1 MSGYRQLPRG
11 SRRALP
17 RRLTALKIEKET
29 DMALI
34 SCPECGKRISDKAE
48 HCPSCGCPIRVAA
61 KTKKVAIA
69 LPNTNVIAGGGL
81 AAAFLATDALISTGR
96 EILWEGHHGAT
107 ATFEINK
114 PTQIAIHL
122 GRWSNTVERTVE
134 PGKRYQLVQDMHVH
148 WLATFRLSEVDVID
162 FGL

>member
-1 MSGYRQLPRG
+1 
-11 SRRALP
+11 
-17 RRLTALKIEKET
+17 
-29 DMALI
+29 MALI

-48 HCPSCGCPIRVAA
+48 RCPSCGCPIRVAA

-81 AAAFLATDALISTGR
+81 AAAFLATEALISTGR
-96 EILWEGHHGAT
+96 KILWEGHHGDT
-107 ATFEINK
+107 ATFEINE
-114 PTQIAIHL
+114 PTQIVIHL
-122 GRWSNTVERTVE
+122 GRWSNTVEGTVE

-162 FGL
+162 SGL

>member
-1 MSGYRQLPRG
+1 MDAPSESQQ
-11 SRRALP
+11 RR
-17 RRLTALKIEKET
+17 
-29 DMALI
+29 
-34 SCPECGKRISDKAE
+34 
-48 HCPSCGCPIRVAA
+48 
-61 KTKKVAIA
+61 KKVAIA

-96 EILWEGHHGAT
+96 KILWEGHHGDT
-107 ATFEINK
+107 ATFEINE

-122 GRWSNTVERTVE
+122 GRWSNTVEGTVE

-162 FGL
+162 SGL